1 MLLTVTPLLYPKTN
15 VANGQNTMNKTQ
27 LWLDKLNNIKIEF
40 THSPENPGTD
50 MPTELKFNTLNLK
63 TGEQLKNIFAGV
75 IVLTSSNGAE
85 SFYKYTNVTASTGN
99 FSVRYIFPFDGLY
112 KVISKIESKDTS
124 ALTLA
129 SFPVFVSLQPVGT
142 LNKNADS
149 QLFLTALL
157 VGIAAAIGIV
167 LFLIIINRRRKE
179 KNKICD
185 YPNRFGSIT

>member
-1 MLLTVTPLLYPKTN
+1 MFLTVTPLLYPKTN

-40 THSPENPGTD
+40 MHSPENPVTD
-50 MPTELKFNTLNLK
+50 MPTELKYNTLNLK
-63 TGEQLKNIFAGV
+63 TGEQLKNISASV
-75 IVLTSSNGAE
+75 IILTSSNGEE
-85 SFYKYTNVTASTGN
+85 SFYRYTNVTASTGN

-124 ALTLA
+124 TLTLA
-129 SFPVFVSLQPVGT
+129 SFPVFVSLQSGSA
-142 LNKNADS
+142 LNKNAES

-179 KNKICD
+179 KKQNL
-185 YPNRFGSIT
+185 

>member
-1 MLLTVTPLLYPKTN
+1 MSLSLVLLTVTPLLYPKTN
-15 VANGQNTMNKTQ
+15 VANDQNTMNKTQ

-40 THSPENPGTD
+40 THSPENPVTD

-85 SFYKYTNVTASTGN
+85 SFYKYTNVTASTGI

-112 KVISKIESKDTS
+112 KVISKMESKDTS

-129 SFPVFVSLQPVGT
+129 SFPVFVSLQPVGA

-149 QLFLTALL
+149 QLFLTLTALL

-179 KNKICD
+179 KKENM
-185 YPNRFGSIT
+185 